1 MQVVYSDDELLHN
14 PLNEMTG
21 GEWKPYV
28 GKSFLTCTWN
38 KYNKLISFFYKKK
51 KKNRVS

>member
-1 MQVVYSDDELLHN
+1 MRKKKRYLFLHLHILTLYFNLTMQVVYSDDGLLHN

-28 GKSFLTCTWN
+28 GK
-38 KYNKLISFFYKKK
+38 KKK
-51 KKNRVS
+51 L